1 MSNTRKALVGGVV
14 LAAVILLVVWIDRPE
29 PPDPPATEELLG
41 LAEIQAMFDSA
52 GGWIALPVADSKYE
66 AGAIIQVAEGSGVR
80 PISHLRECRYPEE
93 VLAPR
98 VGLLPSLRTQR
109 ALAVDLGF
117 VGAIR
122 GVRLGPQGQRARF
135 VGVQIDSITSE
146 SFDPL
151 RLAIWEEEGTNY
163 DLVPEACRRQLQQ
176 PNTFVVSEA
185 ARVNRGTYTFYDSA
199 GSRLEVASDQLG
211 EFVDVD
217 AGAEA
222 RVSADGRVVIASPVT
237 VAIRRAWWAGDGFEV
252 LGPEAGETPTADSTL
267 RALVQA
273 ATRRQAP
280 PP

>member
-1 MSNTRKALVGGVV
+1 MSNTRKALAAAVV
-14 LAAVILLVVWIDRPE
+14 LAAVIVAVVWIDP
-29 PPDPPATEELLG
+29 PDSPDPPATEDLLG
-41 LAEIQAMFDSA
+41 LAGIQAMFDSA
-52 GGWIALPVADSKYE
+52 GGWIALPIADSKYE
-66 AGAIIQVAEGSGVR
+66 AGAIIQVVEGSGVR
-80 PISHLRECRYPEE
+80 PISHLRECRYPGE

-98 VGLLPSLRTQR
+98 VGLLPSLRTER
-109 ALAVDLGF
+109 TLGVDLSF

-122 GVRLGPQGQRARF
+122 GVRLGPEGRRARQ
-135 VGVQIDSITSE
+135 VGLKIDSITSE

-151 RLAIWEEEGTNY
+151 RLAIWEEEGSNY

-176 PNTFVVSEA
+176 PDIFVVSEA

-199 GSRLEVASDQLG
+199 GSRMEVGSDRLG

-222 RVSADGRVVIASPVT
+222 RAGADGRVVITSPVT
-237 VAIRRAWWAGDGFEV
+237 VAIRRAYWAGDGFQV
-252 LGPEAGETPTADSTL
+252 LGPEAEETPTADSTL
-267 RALVQA
+267 RALVEA